1 MKPTTSFIKKSLP
14 VLAAISS
21 LLFFSP
27 AQAQDTMTFQEIYK
41 INSPVQIQ
49 NEPELTSILDN
60 FIYNDVQKHVS
71 FTPAEQELLT
81 LAVLT
86 ALNTSQE
93 IPAHVQG
100 ALKAGATPEQIHEAI
115 MHTTPYV
122 GYPRSKAALTAMNKA
137 FKKAGIK
144 LPLAKAGTVTEAT
157 RFEKGLEKQVEAA
170 GERIITGRKN
180 APADQIHIND
190 FLAANCFGDYYTRK
204 VLNMQER
211 ELLTFAAIISLGGA
225 DPQARGHVAANI
237 KVGNT
242 RKQLLDVITVA
253 LPYIGYPRTLN
264 ALAAINSVVPAK

>member
-1 MKPTTSFIKKSLP
+1 MKLTTNFIKKSLP
-14 VLAAISS
+14 ALAAISS

-49 NEPELTSILDN
+49 NEPELTNILDN
-60 FIYNDVQKHVS
+60 FVYKDVQKHVS
-71 FTPAEQELLT
+71 FTPAQQELLT

-122 GYPRSKAALTAMNKA
+122 GYPRSKAALMQMHKA
-137 FKKAGIK
+137 FKKADIK
-144 LPLAKAGTVTEAT
+144 LPLAKASTVTDAT
-157 RFEKGLEKQVEAA
+157 RFDKGLEKQIEVA
-170 GERIITGRKN
+170 GERIITARQT
-180 APADQIHIND
+180 APADQLHIND
-190 FLAANCFGDYYTRK
+190 FLAANCFGDYYTRE

-211 ELLTFAAIISLGGA
+211 ELLTFISIISLGGA
-225 DPQARGHVAANI
+225 DPQARSHVAANL

-242 RKQLLDVITVA
+242 RQQLLDAVTVA